1 MRNFTPEEEKLLEK
15 LNSQEL
21 SKEEREKIIAE
32 LKKIENEV
40 TNGLT
45 WLT

>member
-1 MRNFTPEEEKLLEK
+1 MRNFTPKEEELLKKLDNKNLSNEEK
-15 LNSQEL
+15 
-21 SKEEREKIIAE
+21 KKIIEE
-32 LKKIENEV
+32 LKKIEIEV

>member
-1 MRNFTPEEEKLLEK
+1 MRNFTPEEEELLKKLD
-15 LNSQEL
+15 NQEL

-32 LKKIENEV
+32 LKKIEKEV

>member
-1 MRNFTPEEEKLLEK
+1 MRNFTPKEEELLEK
-15 LNSQEL
+15 LDNENL
-21 SKEEREKIIAE
+21 SNEEKKRIIEE
-32 LKKIENEV
+32 LKKIEIEV